1 MIAGSTESA
10 AAAAPALSSAARA
23 RTAPARGATA
33 PRPAPAPAPTRSPV
47 MAIVV
52 IFVIIAAVAG
62 GYFAYK
68 KFMAPVPA
76 TTYIEI
82 NAVPWGMVKSV
93 TSANGKAITINQE
106 TPLRL
111 GVAPGQYTVVVT
123 GPDGAEHSEQVS
135 VTDDAPG
142 SYTPVFEKID
152 VDKIL
157 QTN

>member
-1 MIAGSTESA
+1 
-10 AAAAPALSSAARA
+10 
-23 RTAPARGATA
+23 
-33 PRPAPAPAPTRSPV
+33 

-52 IFVIIAAVAG
+52 VLVIIAAIAG
-62 GYFAYK
+62 GYFGYK

-76 TTYIEI
+76 TSYIEI

-93 TSANGKAITINQE
+93 TAANGKAINVNQD

-111 GVAPGQYTVVVT
+111 NVAPGQYTVVVA
-123 GPDGAEHSEQVS
+123 GPNGAEQSHEVS

-142 SYTPVFEKID
+142 NYTPVFEKID